1 MEKSSTRLNCESK
14 YNTYMPLFNYL
25 HYDLNHIKYL
35 RDKFITDNHDIN
47 KMHDS
52 VYFKEMIDI
61 ISKSHPFYENYENAE
76 KKVKEIINEKS
87 DIPKIIQEQKFLNQ
101 MMIQY
106 INTRSMIPKG
116 KITESSNDIV
126 GLDLYKSFN
135 DLYQILIHQL
145 IHIMASGVNIKLCN
159 CCNKYFI
166 TDDNRIKYCDRIYR
180 GDKKCIDIGPHIHF
194 VKNQDSLYKAYR
206 AAFSKNKM
214 RNLRKRIT
222 DDQFKCWNDKA
233 KELVEKESKKADKWL
248 NMNIKDIN
256 KLCNL

>member
-35 RDKFITDNHDIN
+35 RDKFITEKHDIN
-47 KMHDS
+47 KMHDNM
-52 VYFKEMIDI
+52 YFEEMINI

-76 KKVKEIINEKS
+76 KKVKEIINDKHNV
-87 DIPKIIQEQKFLNQ
+87 PNIIQEQKILNEK
-101 MMIQY
+101 MMNY
-106 INTRSMIPKG
+106 IDIRSMISIG
-116 KITESSNDIV
+116 KITEYSNNLVYLVYASYTELNQI
-126 GLDLYKSFN
+126 L
-135 DLYQILIHQL
+135 LYQLID
-145 IHIMASGVNIKLCN
+145 IMSSGVNVKQCN
-159 CCNKYFI
+159 CCNRYFI

-180 GDKKCIDIGPHIHF
+180 GDKKCIDIGPNIHF

-206 AAFSKNKM
+206 AAVSRNKM

-233 KELVEKESKKADKWL
+233 KELVEKESKKAEKWL